1 MNSFMEDNNQP
12 PELQQNLDL
21 LKELPF
27 FSSFPAKALKLIA
40 FLAERDTFASGDHLF
55 EVGDDRGQA
64 YLVLTGQLVLYD
76 VQNDDEKEV
85 KSFEPG
91 DFLGSLS
98 LLGSMPSLFLLKASM
113 DSTVLTIRRKQIEKI
128 FQQFP
133 ETYNLAVKTTLK
145 SLYQWER
152 KNMKR
157 TEQYWFNRPGATVL

>member
-40 FLAERDTFASGDHLF
+40 FLAERDNFSPGDHIF
-55 EVGDDRGQA
+55 EVGDDSGQA
-64 YLVLTGQLVLYD
+64 YVVLTGQLILYD
-76 VQNDDEKEV
+76 TQNNDEKEV
-85 KSFEPG
+85 KIFEPG

-98 LLGSMPSLFLLKASM
+98 LLGSMPSLFLLKTSM
-113 DSTVLTIRRKQIEKI
+113 DSTVLTIKRKQFDKI

-133 ETYNLAVKTTLK
+133 ETFNLAINATLK

-152 KNMKR
+152 ENMNR
-157 TEQYWFNRPGATVL
+157 TEQDWYTRPGATVL